1 MNDQEKHQYCTNQF
15 IELANRLKDEKFD
28 PSLVSGALM
37 TASGIYAT
45 YLAAGNEGALE
56 PSGVKKVVDVY
67 RREDIFRGPQLP
79 KAPDLFVG
87 FDSGYRVSWQ
97 TAAGGIPPATFE
109 DNLNNWSGDHCSVS
123 PDLTAGIFFSNRALP
138 DAERS
143 IMDFGP
149 TALSALGVEVP
160 QGLEGRPMQESR

>member
-67 RREDIFRGPQLP
+67 RRTLEHYQTIKKNQL
-79 KAPDLFVG
+79 
-87 FDSGYRVSWQ
+87 
-97 TAAGGIPPATFE
+97 
-109 DNLNNWSGDHCSVS
+109 
-123 PDLTAGIFFSNRALP
+123 
-138 DAERS
+138 
-143 IMDFGP
+143 
-149 TALSALGVEVP
+149 LSQKL
-160 QGLEGRPMQESR
+160 Q